1 MALKISQIVNNLI
14 DVSDFK
20 HDRKYSRVAKLHKY
34 WSRKPWFVI
43 DQYVQKYSKENHLV
57 LDPFCGSGII
67 GLQSVLANRN
77 FIGYDL
83 NPFAVFLAKTSL
95 QVGYNETSFE
105 DDFLAIEQAVREKI
119 MPLYATKDKYILYTI
134 LGKKNSKITT
144 P

>member
-1 MALKISQIVNNLI
+1 MTLDISQLVNNLI
-14 DVSDFK
+14 DVSDIN

-43 DQYVQKYSKENHLV
+43 DKYIEKYSKKGDLV

-83 NPFAVFLAKTSL
+83 NPFAVFL
-95 QVGYNETSFE
+95 
-105 DDFLAIEQAVREKI
+105 
-119 MPLYATKDKYILYTI
+119 TKEILLLCISDK
-134 LGKKNSKITT
+134 
-144 P
+144 